1 MMAGNKMHPNGLCS
15 AENGKISFPFLVK
28 SIHMFSRILGPIC
41 WMQTANV
48 GVLLHATPV
57 IW

>member
-1 MMAGNKMHPNGLCS
+1 MVAGNKMHPKGLCS

-28 SIHMFSRILGPIC
+28 SIHMFRRRLVPIC
-41 WMQTANV
+41 WMQTANA
-48 GVLLHATPV
+48 GVLLNATHV